1 MQMAYGGLLIALLRT
16 AVQIDPILM
25 IGQPS
30 VDGAHSVQA
39 AFRRCEAAREK
50 FSHSSATARIVN
62 LLRLKSRCHN
72 RSGTVLQMRRL
83 AAK

>member
-30 VDGAHSVQA
+30 VDGVHGMQA
-39 AFRRCEAAREK
+39 AFRRYEAVWENLTRACRQPRE
-50 FSHSSATARIVN
+50 F
-62 LLRLKSRCHN
+62 
-72 RSGTVLQMRRL
+72 
-83 AAK
+83 